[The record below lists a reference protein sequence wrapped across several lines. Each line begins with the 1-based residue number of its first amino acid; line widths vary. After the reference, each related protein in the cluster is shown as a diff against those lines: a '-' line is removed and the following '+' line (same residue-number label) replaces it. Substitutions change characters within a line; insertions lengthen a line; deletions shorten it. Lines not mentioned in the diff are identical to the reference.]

1 MKRLFILVAFIASI
15 QYSTA
20 QMGVGTTSPHSTSLL
35 DVSSTTK
42 GLLIPRLSQTQI
54 NAISSP
60 PAGLQVYNTTQN
72 CINFYNGSAWVSE
85 KKYVGKMVSQGV
97 AVELDNLKI
106 QIPSSGNRSIQIG
119 TTSGSATLSGTST
132 NNFNNSN
139 VGGTGAAIAINSFHR
154 QSESFSTTFSYWQ
167 STANFNQAGSIQ
179 EIWILDETNSRAY
192 HIKYVVGYNFN
203 DNYLEI
209 EQWL

>member
-1 MKRLFILVAFIASI
+1 MKRLIILVAFFASI
-15 QYSTA
+15 QNSTA
-20 QMGVGTTSPHSTSLL
+20 QMAIGTTSPNSTAQL

-42 GLLIPRLSQTQI
+42 GVLMPRLTQTQI

-60 PAGLQVYNTTQN
+60 PAGLQVYNTTEN
-72 CINFYNGSAWVSE
+72 CIYFYNGSAWVSE

-167 STANFNQAGSIQ
+167 STANQS
-179 EIWILDETNSRAY
+179 
-192 HIKYVVGYNFN
+192 
-203 DNYLEI
+203 
-209 EQWL
+209 

>member
-1 MKRLFILVAFIASI
+1 MKRTISFITLIITVNLVFAQMGIGTTTPN
-15 QYSTA
+15 STA
-20 QMGVGTTSPHSTSLL
+20 QL

-42 GLLIPRLSQTQI
+42 GVLMPRLTQTQI

-85 KKYVGKMVSQGV
+85 KKYVGKHVNQGV
-97 AVELDNLKI
+97 AVELDNIKI
-106 QIPSSGNRSIQIG
+106 IIPSSGNRSLQIA

-132 NNFNNSN
+132 NNFNNSL
-139 VGGTGAAIAINSFHR
+139 VGGSGGAIALNSFHR
-154 QSESFSTTFSYWQ
+154 QSESFGTTFTYWQ
-167 STANFNQAGSIQ
+167 STANFVQAGSMQ
-179 EIWILDETNSRAY
+179 ELWLLDETNSRAY
-192 HIKYVVGYNFN
+192 HIKYVVGYNYLN
-203 DNYLEI
+203 NYLEI